1 MFANIFKLE
10 INSQEHFGNY
20 SSEKYPHRQEA
31 KERGKKRREEGYY
44 RIFLGNPHPGMPRT
58 PLDHALEYQI

>member
-20 SSEKYPHRQEA
+20 SSEKHSHRQEA
-31 KERGKKRREEGYY
+31 
-44 RIFLGNPHPGMPRT
+44 
-58 PLDHALEYQI
+58 D